1 LELTED
7 RGLAE
12 LGEQC
17 GALALR
23 CSETAGFVSQV
34 SHSIEEDR
42 GRIELLHRSID
53 QLTLLQREANMAA
66 NEIRRVS
73 QRATGLVSESHK
85 GITLALSE
93 IGSLIDDVVRMGDD
107 VADFSQSI
115 EAVASISENL
125 RSISRQTS
133 ILAIN
138 ASIEAARAGEEASGF
153 AAVASEVKKLAA
165 RAGDATNSVSENIRQ
180 LETRARK
187 IVGDLHAGAGR
198 GRDARA
204 KASSISA
211 ALESV
216 AALITQFDQSSTAI
230 EQSGEDVTRHVNT
243 VADGLNNFAQ
253 TIAHNLAQL
262 SEARDRLDDL
272 ELSSNQMFNQVGH
285 SGVETPDS
293 RFVRC
298 AVEGAE
304 KVSRIIADALV
315 KGALTQEQIFDTD
328 YRVVPNTEPVQF
340 ITGLV
345 SFADANI
352 RPLLDRETAL
362 DSRIVGCCI
371 VDRNGFLP
379 THISDR
385 SLPQRPND
393 RRWNLEH
400 SRNRQIFM
408 DRQTRHALDTEMDW
422 FLCTYRQDFGDGR
435 YRALRSVF
443 VPLTFGG
450 RRWGLYEVGYLM

>member
-1 LELTED
+1 
-7 RGLAE
+7 LA
-12 LGEQC
+12 
-17 GALALR
+17 
-23 CSETAGFVSQV
+23 
-34 SHSIEEDR
+34 
-42 GRIELLHRSID
+42 
-53 QLTLLQREANMAA
+53 
-66 NEIRRVS
+66 
-73 QRATGLVSESHK
+73 
-85 GITLALSE
+85 
-93 IGSLIDDVVRMGDD
+93 
-107 VADFSQSI
+107 
-115 EAVASISENL
+115 
-125 RSISRQTS
+125 
-133 ILAIN
+133 
-138 ASIEAARAGEEASGF
+138 
-153 AAVASEVKKLAA
+153 
-165 RAGDATNSVSENIRQ
+165 
-180 LETRARK
+180 
-187 IVGDLHAGAGR
+187 
-198 GRDARA
+198 
-204 KASSISA
+204 
-211 ALESV
+211 
-216 AALITQFDQSSTAI
+216 
-230 EQSGEDVTRHVNT
+230 
-243 VADGLNNFAQ
+243 
-253 TIAHNLAQL
+253 
-262 SEARDRLDDL
+262 
-272 ELSSNQMFNQVGH
+272 
-285 SGVETPDS
+285 
-293 RFVRC
+293 
-298 AVEGAE
+298 
-304 KVSRIIADALV
+304 